1 MLYVI
6 AKSISKKENISETQ
20 KTLEALI
27 EPTRK
32 EEGCIKY
39 ELLQDSTNPEVFF
52 FDEIWESKERLNAHA
67 SSAHFLN
74 AQEQLKS
81 LLESPMEVYLLNKI
95 G

>member
-6 AKSISKKENISETQ
+6 AKSISKKEDILQTQ

-39 ELLQDSTNPEVFF
+39 ELLQDHTNPEVFF

-67 SSAHFLN
+67 SSTHFLQ